1 MASGFTLGNTIRKR
15 MGRPPSVSL
24 SLLFHPNFTAFR
36 TLTANKS
43 SLQKRRELYNT
54 PMGKNGQKGRGIMKS
69 QARVGKALG
78 RRGRQEGLRMWS
90 KLHVRMPISYLGV
103 MVVIV
108 ILLEFLIFLVIYL
121 ILTYPLDYVVRN
133 TAKQTAHAYALAA
146 AVSAGG
152 TTLDPHST
160 FQPGSPSSIALP
172 VSSPP
177 IPFISDGVSYIPGP
191 ASSQAVAFALLIAP
205 NGRVLASSYPA
216 RYPISTPVA
225 HLLPRQAFLISTAL
239 AGRAGSMVDDTSP
252 VHVVSTVEPVLNKSK
267 QPIGALYVQM
277 PTGIPADNLWS
288 FVGGWAWSAPA
299 WLLLL
304 LPIGALF
311 GVLTT
316 RNIVRRIHRLV
327 GATAEFANGD
337 YSQRV
342 RVTRRDEIGQL
353 ERQFNQMAEQ
363 MIASIEEKQRLTEQH
378 TRLEERARME
388 QELQTA
394 QYIQRALLPKDVPAL
409 PGWQLMPFYRPA
421 REVGGDLYDFIPFE
435 VGRLGIVFVDF
446 TVKGVPAALIMATT
460 CTMLRTAA
468 QATDSP
474 GEALARVND
483 LLYAETPSRMFV
495 TCFYAILDPA
505 SGRLCYANAG
515 QDLPFRRQADE
526 VRELHARGM
535 PLGLMPAMV
544 YEEQEVIL
552 APGEYILFYSDGL
565 VEAHNPGREMFGFP
579 RLKTLLAE
587 HADWASLIDYLLN
600 ELRGFTGEAWEQ
612 EDDVTLVTLQRTQI
626 P

>member
-1 MASGFTLGNTIRKR
+1 M
-15 MGRPPSVSL
+15 
-24 SLLFHPNFTAFR
+24 
-36 TLTANKS
+36 
-43 SLQKRRELYNT
+43 
-54 PMGKNGQKGRGIMKS
+54 KN
-69 QARVGKALG
+69 QARTGKALG
-78 RRGRQEGLRMWS
+78 RRGRREGLRMWS
-90 KLHVRMPISYLGV
+90 KLRFRMTISYLGV

-108 ILLEFLIFLVIYL
+108 LLLEFLIVLAITL
-121 ILTYPLDYVVRN
+121 ILTSPLDYVVSN
-133 TAKQTAHAYALAA
+133 TAKQTAHAYALTA
-146 AVSAGG
+146 AVYAGG

-172 VSSPP
+172 EDDCSRR
-177 IPFISDGVSYIPGP
+177 IPLISDGVCYISSPD
-191 ASSQAVAFALLIAP
+191 SSQAVPFALLIAP

-225 HLLPRQAFLISTAL
+225 QLLPRQAILISKAL
-239 AGRAGSMVDDTSP
+239 AGSPGNMVDDSSRG
-252 VHVVSTVEPVLNKSK
+252 HVFSTVEPVLNKSK

-277 PTGIPADNLWS
+277 PTGIPGSNFGS
-288 FVGGWAWSAPA
+288 FVGFLAWSALF
-299 WLLLL
+299 WLFLL

-311 GVLTT
+311 GVLSTH
-316 RNIVRRIHRLV
+316 NIVRRIHRLV

-342 RVTRRDEIGQL
+342 RATRRDEIGQL

-363 MIASIEEKQRLTEQH
+363 MITSIEEKQRLTEQH
-378 TRLEERARME
+378 ARLEERARIE

-421 REVGGDLYDFIPFE
+421 RKVGGDLYDFIPFE
-435 VGRLGIVFVDF
+435 DGRLGIVIGDVTD
-446 TVKGVPAALIMATT
+446 KGIPAALIMATT

-468 QATDSP
+468 LATDSP
-474 GEALARVND
+474 GEVLARVND
-483 LLYAETPSRMFV
+483 LLYAGTPSRMFV
-495 TCFYAILDPA
+495 TCFYAILDPY
-505 SGRLCYANAG
+505 SGRLHYANAG
-515 QDLPFRRQADE
+515 QDLPYRRKADE
-526 VRELHARGM
+526 VRELRARGM

-544 YEEQEVIL
+544 YEEHEVIL

-587 HADWASLIDYLLN
+587 HADWASLIDFLLN

-612 EDDVTLVTLQRTQI
+612 EDDVTLVTLKRTQT